1 MIIVS
6 QDRKQV
12 WNYDNLEEIFIPKTI
27 LNEENWC
34 LKAQTLRG
42 DVYILGYYKTETRA
56 KEVLQEIKNTFS
68 ASSLNGTHDEIDL
81 ILKAK
86 FMARYEMPEE

>member
-12 WNYDNLEEIFIPKTI
+12 WNYDNLENIFIPKEI

-42 DVYILGYYKTETRA
+42 DVYILGYYKTEERA
-56 KEVLQEIKNTFS
+56 VKVLEEIIKIYLSYASVRNLTGDIKSIHTIPSAYVMPKE
-68 ASSLNGTHDEIDL
+68 
-81 ILKAK
+81 
-86 FMARYEMPEE
+86 

>member
-27 LNEENWC
+27 LNEENW
-34 LKAQTLRG
+34 
-42 DVYILGYYKTETRA
+42 
-56 KEVLQEIKNTFS
+56 
-68 ASSLNGTHDEIDL
+68 
-81 ILKAK
+81 
-86 FMARYEMPEE
+86 